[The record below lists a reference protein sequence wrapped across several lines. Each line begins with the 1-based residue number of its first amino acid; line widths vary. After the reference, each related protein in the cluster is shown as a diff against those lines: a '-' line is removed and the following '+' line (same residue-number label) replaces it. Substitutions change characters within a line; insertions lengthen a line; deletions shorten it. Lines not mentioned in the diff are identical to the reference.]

1 MNTQEQERLL
11 DEVQSHLVDSK
22 SYLETVS
29 TDWDDLEAM
38 LVSKLTDELSNTTKN
53 KIFDPRLS
61 TIVYERAS
69 RVMAQNPK
77 GKAYAN
83 SKDDTGKNMLMNL
96 LLKYFYKNANEQDS
110 MLVKLRLMDVYSLVY
125 GTMFGLVPW
134 RVNRDGYIGP
144 ELNVL
149 PIRDCYPQPTKR
161 NVTDM
166 DWFTVRNVV
175 SIDWLEKQDPKVWL
189 NVNKLADDLRT
200 KKDEGD
206 GRGITNDDQRSYVE
220 KNFYPSTFGDIA
232 FPQVEIY
239 TEYRRGLW
247 ITWTP
252 QRVNQKTSQP
262 YILRASQDPYVNDML
277 PIVAKHA
284 FPLID
289 SPIGLGEFAR
299 GKSLQM
305 GINSLWNLY
314 MEGVKYSIFPPL
326 HINPDNVVP
335 SSIKWGQGE
344 FWFMNNPNVDVQ
356 PMNVNPKGIDTF
368 QSTFG
373 ALVSAVETQ
382 AGTTSTRETAQN
394 RSSLG
399 KTPEAIR
406 FMSEKESARD
416 EWDRVMMEQTI
427 EQIYQRWIPLTV
439 NKLEKK
445 VQMRLFKDEI
455 EDIQQ
460 TYPDVVEMF
469 GSGRGQVS
477 IVKKDIEDTYDF
489 VLEVGSTTKVDI
501 EDEQNNLTT
510 ILKAVL
516 ENPTI
521 IEALNAEGKT
531 INIPE
536 LFKRWLIAG
545 GTKEW
550 DKIVIEMPQEQIQ
563 PPEPMVEPTVEPT
576 VEPGMEMS
584 TGNPEMD
591 AVLSQFNDPDI
602 KQAVLQTMS
611 GSMGQIPTQ

>member
-521 IEALNAEGKT
+521 IEALNAGGKT